1 MKIRPARASD
11 APALAELV
19 IHLGYPSTPEELPPR
34 LAVVEGQGD
43 AVLVAEDDAGKVI
56 GFSAL
61 HVMHTL
67 HQRKPLGYITAF
79 VTDPAAQ
86 RTGVGRK
93 LLEASEAWAREKGCY
108 RLSVTSA
115 EQRAGAH
122 AFYVACGYPLTGR
135 RFGKDL

>member
-1 MKIRPARASD
+1 MRIRVARAED
-11 APALAELV
+11 APALARLV
-19 IHLGYPSTPEELPPR
+19 VHLGYPSTPEELPPR

-61 HVMHTL
+61 HLINTL
-67 HQRKPLGYITAF
+67 HQRRPLGYITAF
-79 VTDPAAQ
+79 VTDPGGQ
-86 RTGVGRK
+86 RTGVGRQ
-93 LLEASEAWAREKGCY
+93 LLAASEAWARERGCY

-122 AFYVACGYPLTGR
+122 AFYEACGYPQTGR

>member
-1 MKIRPARASD
+1 MRIRAARAAD
-11 APALAELV
+11 APALAQLV
-19 IHLGYPSTPEELPPR
+19 VHLGYPSTPEELPPR

-43 AVLVAEDDAGKVI
+43 TVLVAEDDAGRVI

-67 HQRKPLGYITAF
+67 HQRRPLGYITAF

-93 LLEASEAWAREKGCY
+93 LLEASESWAREKGCY
-108 RLSVTSA
+108 RLTVTSA

-122 AFYVACGYPLTGR
+122 GFYEACGYPLTGR

>member
-1 MKIRPARASD
+1 VKIRAARAED
-11 APALAELV
+11 APTLAALV
-19 IHLGYPSTPEELPPR
+19 VHLGYPSTAEELPPR
-34 LAVVEGQGD
+34 LTVVEGQGD
-43 AVLVAEDDAGKVI
+43 AVLVAEDAAGTVV

-61 HVMHTL
+61 HIIRTL

-79 VTDPAAQ
+79 VTAPSAQ
-86 RTGVGRK
+86 RTGVGRR
-93 LLEASEAWAREKGCY
+93 LLAASEAWARERGCY

-122 AFYVACGYPLTGR
+122 AFYEACGYPMTGR

>member
-1 MKIRPARASD
+1 VKIRTARTND
-11 APALAELV
+11 APALAQLIV
-19 IHLGYPSTPEELPPR
+19 HLGYPSTPQELPPR
-34 LAVVEGQGD
+34 LGVVERQGD
-43 AVLVAEDDAGKVI
+43 TVLVAEDDAGKVI

-61 HVMHTL
+61 HVIHTL

-79 VTDPAAQ
+79 VTDPGEQ

-93 LLEASEAWAREKGCY
+93 LLAASEEWARERGCY

-122 AFYVACGYPLTGR
+122 AFYEACGYPMTGR